1 MMKHGYARLATSKK
15 ITDEPAYV
23 LHRYDWSESSLI
35 LDVLTRHHGRIALV
49 AKGAKKPSSNFRPI
63 LLPLQPLHIA
73 FGGDAEIRT
82 LRSSEWMG
90 GHVMPTGEALMAG
103 YYLNELLMR
112 LLARDDPHPALFDAY
127 ALTVH
132 IIAQEFRKEAAGE
145 KVLEVALRAFELML
159 LREIGFLPTL
169 QFQTASL
176 AGLLTDANYVLV
188 PEGGL
193 RAAHAED
200 RSSLTG
206 AQWLS
211 LQTALDSGTPFSQ
224 LLQACSSCV
233 QPLKTQLRTLL
244 HYHCGVTTLK
254 TRQMMMD
261 LQNL

>member
-1 MMKHGYARLATSKK
+1 MSKR

-35 LDVLTRHHGRIALV
+35 LEVLTRHHGRIALV

-63 LLPLQPLHIA
+63 LLPLQPLHVA

-112 LLARDDPHPALFDAY
+112 LLARDDAHPVLFDAY

-132 IIAQEFRKEAAGE
+132 IIAQEGRSSESPQT
-145 KVLEVALRAFELML
+145 LEVALRAFELML
-159 LREIGFLPTL
+159 LREIGFLPSL
-169 QFQTASL
+169 KSQTANL
-176 AGLLTDANYVLV
+176 ADLQADTAYVLI

-211 LQTALDSGTPFSQ
+211 LQIALDSDKPFSQ
-224 LLQACSSCV
+224 LLQACSNCL

-261 LQNL
+261 IQNL

>member
-1 MMKHGYARLATSKK
+1 MTKHGYARLATSKR
-15 ITDEPAYV
+15 IIDEPAYV

-35 LDVLTRHHGRIALV
+35 LEVLTRHYGRIALV

-63 LLPLQPLHIA
+63 LLPLQPLHLA

-103 YYLNELLMR
+103 YYLNELLIR

-132 IIAQEFRKEAAGE
+132 IIAQEGRGSGNGTDSLQT
-145 KVLEVALRAFELML
+145 LEVALRAFELML
-159 LREIGFLPTL
+159 LREIGFLPSL
-169 QFQTASL
+169 KSQTANL
-176 AGLLTDANYVLV
+176 ADLQTETAYVLI

-211 LQTALDSGTPFSQ
+211 LQTALDSETPLS
-224 LLQACSSCV
+224 LSSCKPAARACN
-233 QPLKTQLRTLL
+233 PLKRNFARSYITIAVSRL
-244 HYHCGVTTLK
+244 
-254 TRQMMMD
+254 
-261 LQNL
+261 